1 MLEKPVPQPRSEARP
16 FWDGAKR
23 SELWIQ
29 RCDTTGRA
37 FFYPRTY
44 SPFVTGGP
52 VSWFR
57 ASGRARLFSYIID
70 HRAPAA
76 FGPANIIAVV
86 ELDEG
91 PRMMTNLVDVEPDP
105 DRLELDMPLSVRF
118 EKRGDWAVPVFGPV
132 TAGRTGESGTAGRT
146 GESGTAGRTGESGTA
161 GRTGE
166 PGTAG
171 GDR

>member
-1 MLEKPVPQPRSEARP
+1 MGEKPVPQPRSEAMP
-16 FWDGAKR
+16 FWEGARR

-57 ASGRARLFSYIID
+57 ASGRARLYSYNID
-70 HRAPAA
+70 HRPPAG
-76 FGPANIIAVV
+76 FGPDPHVIAVV
-86 ELDEG
+86 ELAEG

-105 DRLELDMPLSVRF
+105 DQLELDMPLTVRF
-118 EKRGDWAVPVFGPV
+118 DKRGDWAVPVFGPA
-132 TAGRTGESGTAGRT
+132 TEGE
-146 GESGTAGRTGESGTA
+146 
-161 GRTGE
+161 
-166 PGTAG
+166 
-171 GDR
+171 DR